1 MLNQIKFKKI
11 LALIL
16 DSKDALPAHIFHHT
30 AGKKRNEE
38 NKG

>member
-1 MLNQIKFKKI
+1 MLNQIKSKKI

-16 DSKDALPAHIFHHT
+16 DNQDALPAHIFNNN
-30 AGKKRNEE
+30 AGKRKKE

>member
-1 MLNQIKFKKI
+1 MLNQIKFKKN

-16 DSKDALPAHIFHHT
+16 DNQDALPAHIFNYN
-30 AGKKRNEE
+30 AGMKRKKE